1 MPLVRRIQL
10 SNIISCTSSLIDTIT
25 NRSNRPSRNRNSNRQ
40 FWSDSSSTA
49 YDTSSSSS
57 SLHELTEQYASVQP
71 PITLSS
77 FRLHCSIRS
86 TWRVSVISKFE
97 LSSWSPTPLFFCGRY
112 SQVALQ
118 IRRPIISSAADRVKY
133 CNI

>member
-49 YDTSSSSS
+49 YNTSSSSS
-57 SLHELTEQYASVQP
+57 SLHQLTEQYASVQP

-77 FRLHCSIRS
+77 FRLHCSICF
-86 TWRVSVISKFE
+86 TWCVVSKFE
-97 LSSWSPTPLFFCGRY
+97 LSSWSSTPLFFCGRY
-112 SQVALQ
+112 SQVAVQ
-118 IRRPIISSAADRVKY
+118 IRRPIISSATDRVKY